1 MEQKAKKYS
10 ELNKYERAMANA
22 SLEQRLEA
30 MANDLQQM
38 ALALGTSISV
48 DATFHDWQ
56 EHDSAEKTHASVVV
70 WFPSNFPATK
80 RDVKEPGDL
89 FGIIEE
95 ALGKPTKT
103 PTEE

>member
-30 MANDLQQM
+30 MANDLQQT
-38 ALALGTSISV
+38 ALALGISISI
-48 DATFHDWQ
+48 DATFHDYG
-56 EHDSAEKTHASVVV
+56 EPHTTGAVSFIGEAVTRRE
-70 WFPSNFPATK
+70 
-80 RDVKEPGDL
+80 VKEPGDL

-95 ALGKPTKT
+95 AIKKT

>member
-30 MANDLQQM
+30 MANDLQQA
-38 ALALGTSISV
+38 ALALGISISI
-48 DATFHDWQ
+48 DATFHDWG
-56 EHDSAEKTHASVVV
+56 EPHTSGAVSFIGDEVT
-70 WFPSNFPATK
+70 
-80 RDVKEPGDL
+80 RREVKEPGDL

-95 ALGKPTKT
+95 AIKKT

>member
-1 MEQKAKKYS
+1 MEQKAKKFE
-10 ELNKYERAMANA
+10 ELNRYERAMATA

-30 MANDLQQM
+30 MANELKQM
-38 ALALGTSISV
+38 SLALGTSIHV

-56 EHDSAEKTHASVVV
+56 EHDSAEKTHATVAVY
-70 WFPSNFPATK
+70 FPSDSIVK
-80 RDVKEPGDL
+80 RRDVKEPGDL

-95 ALGKPTKT
+95 AIKKT

>member
-30 MANDLQQM
+30 MANDLQQA
-38 ALALGTSISV
+38 ALALGISISI
-48 DATFHDWQ
+48 DATFHDWGDPHTSGAVSFIGD
-56 EHDSAEKTHASVVV
+56 EVTRRE
-70 WFPSNFPATK
+70 
-80 RDVKEPGDL
+80 VKEPGDL

-95 ALGKPTKT
+95 AIKKT

>member
-30 MANDLQQM
+30 MTNDLQQA
-38 ALALGTSISV
+38 ALALGISISI
-48 DATFHDWQ
+48 DATFHDYG
-56 EHDSAEKTHASVVV
+56 EPHTSGAVSFIGDEVT
-70 WFPSNFPATK
+70 
-80 RDVKEPGDL
+80 RREVKEPGDL

-95 ALGKPTKT
+95 AIKKT

>member
-30 MANDLQQM
+30 MTNDLQQT
-38 ALALGTSISV
+38 ALALGISISI
-48 DATFHDWQ
+48 DATFHDYG
-56 EHDSAEKTHASVVV
+56 EPHTTGAVSFIGEEVTR
-70 WFPSNFPATK
+70 

-95 ALGKPTKT
+95 AIKKT

>member
-30 MANDLQQM
+30 MANDLQQA
-38 ALALGTSISV
+38 ALALGISISI
-48 DATFHDWQ
+48 DATFHDWG
-56 EHDSAEKTHASVVV
+56 EPHTSGTVSFIGEAVTRRE
-70 WFPSNFPATK
+70 
-80 RDVKEPGDL
+80 VKEPGDL

-95 ALGKPTKT
+95 AIKKT